1 MRTLVRYS
9 GASTLS
15 IFVGTLIATFI
26 ESTFTSPVTH
36 TFLGFWFMACLGYAV
51 VIWLSAAATR
61 EGRSSP
67 APWLSG
73 AAAAAQVVFF
83 GLSRTACSL

>member
-26 ESTFTSPVTH
+26 ESTFPSPVTRS
-36 TFLGFWFMACLGYAV
+36 FLGFWFIACVAYAV

-61 EGRSSP
+61 EGRSSA

-73 AAAAAQVVFF
+73 LAAGAQVVFF
-83 GLSRTACSL
+83 GMTHTCGL